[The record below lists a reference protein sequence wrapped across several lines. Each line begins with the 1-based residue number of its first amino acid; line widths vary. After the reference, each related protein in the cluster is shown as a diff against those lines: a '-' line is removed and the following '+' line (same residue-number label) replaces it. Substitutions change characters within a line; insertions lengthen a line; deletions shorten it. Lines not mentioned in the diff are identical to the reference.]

1 MGNKDYIR
9 GFIDAV
15 EIALLEL
22 RRAKDLEDARRRL
35 EKIYTLAVEHKIDQ
49 VARELGYPLML
60 G

>member
-1 MGNKDYIR
+1 MGSKEYLR

-49 VARELGYPLML
+49 VARELGYPLMP

>member
-1 MGNKDYIR
+1 MGNKEYLR

-49 VARELGYPLML
+49 VARELGYPLMP